1 MDKSKPVL
9 YATANSL
16 EIDTPVKMF
25 SVPLSSARTE
35 VTDMDKFTRGFKSV
49 LEIHFANSPA
59 LLRTLSKHGPMKFRK
74 SQSVHEPWELENARQ
89 FSAW

>member
-9 YATANSL
+9 YAANSPAL
-16 EIDTPVKMF
+16 HAIDTPVKMF

-49 LEIHFANSPA
+49 LEIHFENSPA
-59 LLRTLSKHGPMKFRK
+59 LFRTLSRHGPMKFRK
-74 SQSVHEPWELENARQ
+74 SQSVHELWEGDISRQ
-89 FSAW
+89 F